1 MLVLVGWVAVLV
13 AGIAVAVSGGGYD
26 PHEQD
31 CSPRANANNAP
42 KGSTEAG
49 CHTFKLNV
57 EDESGKRYAEAGV
70 DQLPNGYPSTPG
82 LFGVGYPQ
90 SPNFPHSGCLAVD
103 TDGTGGGAAAPHR
116 RNASG
121 CGTST
126 KGLGLALLFDT
137 ENPSRNRL
145 TQNVGAPDF
154 AALLPSIMGGMAPY
168 LGADDN
174 LDAGE
179 HDGVA
184 GVGPKGRPDGSAG
197 SANGPSDGG
206 AVTAHVTPKAATA
219 TPTLSNPVPV
229 AGATEGF
236 CADGY
241 CQDVT
246 TRRHAVYHGSGR
258 GDRSVANYQGKRWD
272 PYNCSSGDL
281 KSEGPG
287 CRGGRG
293 QPQTLDGWRG
303 AEKKRVYADPGVQVY
318 EDPDAQASPL
328 DPTYE
333 AGVTPQPALYPIP
346 AAYAG
351 SCGAV
356 VGGGPVARAPSGT
369 PSTNSAGQVVAS
381 TGC

>member
-1 MLVLVGWVAVLV
+1 MLL
-13 AGIAVAVSGGGYD
+13 AGIAAAVSGGGYD

-31 CSPRANANNAP
+31 CSPRANANNARR
-42 KGSTEAG
+42 GATESG
-49 CHTFKLNV
+49 CHTFKLNI
-57 EDESGKRYAEAGV
+57 EDEDGKRYAEAGV
-70 DQLPNGYPSTPG
+70 DQLPAGYPSTPG
-82 LFGVGYPQ
+82 IFGVGYPQ
-90 SPNFPHSGCLAVD
+90 SPNFPHSGCLAVN
-103 TDGTGGGAAAPHR
+103 TDGTGQGAGSR
-116 RNASG
+116 GSRKASG

-154 AALLPSIMGGMAPY
+154 AALLPSIMGGVAPY

-206 AVTAHVTPKAATA
+206 AVTAHVTPKAATN
-219 TPTLSNPVPV
+219 TPSLSNPVPV
-229 AGATEGF
+229 AGAGEGF

-246 TRRHAVYHGSGR
+246 TRRHAVYHGNGR
-258 GDRSVANYQGKRWD
+258 GDRNVANYQGKRWD
-272 PYNCSSGDL
+272 PYNCSSGDQ

-287 CRGGRG
+287 CRGTAG
-293 QPQTLDGWRG
+293 QPQTLDGWRS
-303 AEKKRVYADPGVQVY
+303 AERKTVYAEPGAQVY
-318 EDPDAQASPL
+318 EDPDAQSSPL
-328 DPTYE
+328 DPSYE
-333 AGVTPQPALYPIP
+333 AGATPQPVLYPIP

-351 SCGAV
+351 TCGAV
-356 VGGGPVARAPSGT
+356 VGGGPVVRAPAGT